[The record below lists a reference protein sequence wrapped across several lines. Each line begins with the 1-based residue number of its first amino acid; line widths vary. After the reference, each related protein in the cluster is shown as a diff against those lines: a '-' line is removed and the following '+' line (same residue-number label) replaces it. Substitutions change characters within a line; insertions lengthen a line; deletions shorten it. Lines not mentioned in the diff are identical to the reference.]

1 MADKLKPQQM
11 HFCVL
16 YSKGNQSAQACA
28 EQAGYKKSN
37 SGTTATRLLK
47 MPLVVGMCSRLE
59 SAHIARLGITSDTV
73 MQSMLD
79 LYQRSIEAE
88 AWTPAITALSKLGQ
102 WLGIENKLT
111 TSVKVDLAFEDLL
124 QRTIDITPKRSDD
137 VLLSQETET
146 PPDNPDDPAGKKNP
160 A

>member
-1 MADKLKPQQM
+1 MADKLNPQQM

-16 YSKGNQSAQACA
+16 YAKGNQSAQACA

-73 MQSMLD
+73 MQSMLE
-79 LYQRSIEAE
+79 LARLSQEAGSWSASIQ
-88 AWTPAITALSKLGQ
+88 ALSKLGE
-102 WLGIENKLT
+102 WLGMQNKLT
-111 TSVKVDLAFEDLL
+111 TSVKVAVAFEDLL
-124 QRTIDITPKRSDD
+124 QKTIDVTPKRSDD
-137 VLLSQETET
+137 VLLSQETDT
-146 PPDNPDDPAGKKNP
+146 PPEKPDDPTGKKNP